1 MFKGVVNEL
10 GQKWD
15 LLHLRYARTLTV
27 LEDLGSRVMD
37 IMCGALWRDKKIIGL
52 NRQYNMIVVGAGNLG
67 QALAN
72 YSGFEK
78 EGFNIKALFD
88 INPRL
93 LGMSIRGIDILDIDT
108 MKSYTANN
116 PIDISHLHAQ
126 GESPG
131 SRTAG
136 GLRYKE
142 YLELCSSRCSFA

>member
-1 MFKGVVNEL
+1 
-10 GQKWD
+10 
-15 LLHLRYARTLTV
+15 
-27 LEDLGSRVMD
+27 MD
-37 IMCGALWRDKKIIGL
+37 R
-52 NRQYNMIVVGAGNLG
+52 
-67 QALAN
+67 LAN

-116 PIDISHLHAQ
+116 PIDIGVICTPKEKAH
-126 GESPG
+126 

-136 GLRYKE
+136 GLQYKE